1 MACRN
6 FTDVRHSGSKAKRP
20 ANEQIVGHFLG
31 LEITFQFRHSILYS
45 NTHTNMSTVKAE
57 QGIEDLKVNGGEGVA
72 PKADGATAT
81 NGDVEANDSDD
92 DEAEDGEQ
100 QNGTEGAAKKKKKRK
115 PRKKKKAGGAGASGG
130 GAKAQSGPP
139 RIPVAQ
145 LFPND
150 SYPVGEEVEYKNDN
164 AYRTTS
170 EEKRALDRSNQD
182 YLTEYRQAAEVHRE
196 VRRYATANIKPGMTL
211 TEIAEMI
218 EDGTRHLT
226 GHMGLE
232 EGDNI
237 LGGVAF
243 PTGLNLDHCAAHY
256 SPNAGNKVV
265 LKQENV
271 MKVDFGVHVN
281 GRIVDS
287 AFTIAFDHQ
296 YDNLLASVKDATNT
310 GIRAAGIDARMSEI
324 GEAIQEAMESYECEI
339 NGTMYPIKAIRNLN
353 GHTITQYSIHGGSA
367 GKSVPIVK
375 GHSNEKME
383 EGETYAIE
391 TFGSTGKGIVRDDME
406 TSHYAKIADAP
417 KVALRV
423 ASAKK
428 LLQSIDKN
436 FGTLPFCRRY
446 LDRLGHEKYLLGLNN
461 LVQSGVLQDYPPL
474 CDIKGSYTAQFEHT
488 ILLRPNVKEVISRG
502 DDY

>member
-1 MACRN
+1 MSAMSPEQ
-6 FTDVRHSGSKAKRP
+6 DL
-20 ANEQIVGHFLG
+20 ANLHL
-31 LEITFQFRHSILYS
+31 
-45 NTHTNMSTVKAE
+45 N
-57 QGIEDLKVNGGEGVA
+57 GEGK
-72 PKADGATAT
+72 PTKT
-81 NGDVEANDSDD
+81 NGASTTNGTSGDLEPGDSDD
-92 DEAEDGEQ
+92 DEDDEQ
-100 QNGTEGAAKKKKKRK
+100 PTNGTTGADGEGAAKKKKKRK
-115 PRKKKKAGGAGASGG
+115 PRKKKKAGAAGASGG
-130 GAKAQSGPP
+130 GAKAQSAPP
-139 RIPVAQ
+139 RIPVKQ
-145 LFPND
+145 LFPEN
-150 SYPVGEEVEYKNDN
+150 SYPVGEEVDYKGDN

-170 EEKRALDRSNQD
+170 EEKRHLDRMNSD
-182 YLTEYRQAAEVHRE
+182 FLTEYREAAEVHRE
-196 VRRYATANIKPGMTL
+196 VRKYAKANIKPGMGL

-243 PTGLNLDHCAAHY
+243 PTGLSLNHCAAHY
-256 SPNAGNKVV
+256 TPNAGNKMV
-265 LKQENV
+265 LKQEDV
-271 MKVDFGVHVN
+271 MKVDIGVHVN

-287 AFTIAFDHQ
+287 AFTVAFEPQ
-296 YDNLLASVKDATNT
+296 YDNLLAAVKAATNT

-324 GEAIQEAMESYECEI
+324 GEAIQETMESYECEI
-339 NGTMYPIKAIRNLN
+339 NGQTYPIKAIRNLN
-353 GHTITQYSIHGGSA
+353 GHTIVQHSIHGGSS

-375 GHSNEKME
+375 GGSNEKME
-383 EGETYAIE
+383 EGEVYAIE
-391 TFGSTGKGIVRDDME
+391 TFGSTGKGYVRDDME
-406 TSHYAKIADAP
+406 TSHYARMPDAP

-461 LVQSGVLQDYPPL
+461 LVQSGIVQDYPPL
-474 CDIKGSYTAQFEHT
+474 VDVKGSYTAQYEHT

>member
-1 MACRN
+1 MTAVSHEDDLAETKPN
-6 FTDVRHSGSKAKRP
+6 GAGKAP
-20 ANEQIVGHFLG
+20 Q
-31 LEITFQFRHSILYS
+31 S
-45 NTHTNMSTVKAE
+45 N
-57 QGIEDLKVNGGEGVA
+57 
-72 PKADGATAT
+72 GATST
-81 NGDVEANDSDD
+81 NGTTAELEPGDSDD
-92 DEAEDGEQ
+92 DEADDADPKANEAGGDGE
-100 QNGTEGAAKKKKKRK
+100 AKKKKKRK
-115 PRKKKKAGGAGASGG
+115 PRKKKKAGAGNTANGASGGGG
-130 GAKAQSGPP
+130 GAKAQSAPP
-139 RIPVAQ
+139 RTLVSQ
-145 LFPND
+145 LFPENT
-150 SYPVGEEVEYKNDN
+150 YPIGEEVEYQGSN

-170 EEKRALDRSNQD
+170 EEKRHLDRMNSD
-182 YLTEYRQAAEVHRE
+182 FLAEYRQAAEVHRE
-196 VRRYATANIKPGMTL
+196 VRKYARSVIKPGMTL
-211 TEIAEMI
+211 TEIAELI

-243 PTGLNLDHCAAHY
+243 PTGLSLNHCAAHY
-256 SPNAGNKVV
+256 TPNAGNKVV
-265 LKQENV
+265 LKKEDV

-287 AFTIAFDHQ
+287 AFTVAFDPQ
-296 YDNLLASVKDATNT
+296 YDNLLAAVKDATDT
-310 GIRAAGIDARMSEI
+310 GIRAAGIDARMGEI
-324 GEAIQEAMESYECEI
+324 GGAIQEAMESYEVTIE
-339 NGTMYPIKAIRNLN
+339 GTTYPVKAIRNLN

-375 GHSNEKME
+375 GGSNEKME

-391 TFGSTGKGIVRDDME
+391 TFGSTGKGLVRDDME
-406 TSHYAKIADAP
+406 TSHYARMPDAP

-436 FGTLPFCRRY
+436 FGSLPFCRRY
-446 LDRLGHEKYLLGLNN
+446 LDRLGHDKYLLGLNN
-461 LVQSGVLQDYPPL
+461 LVQSGIVQDYPPL
-474 CDIKGSYTAQFEHT
+474 CDVKGSFTAQYEHT